1 MSGVIAWASNSPTA
15 PTGYGTQT
23 AEFLTQAKRAGY
35 KVASISNY
43 GLEGVNTVWD
53 SPVGKIPHYARG
65 SDPYSNDVIPLHAQ
79 HWANMNP
86 DLPSCLI
93 TLYDAWVFEGAGYEK
108 LGRIGSWTPVDHSPI
123 PERVLKWL
131 RRDNVTPIAMS
142 KFGLA
147 QMQNAGLDAEY
158 VPHGIDTQKVF
169 KPTFKLPDGTPI
181 EEHLDSKDKFVVGIN
196 AANKGIY
203 PMRKAWD
210 VNLLAFSIFA
220 QNHDDV
226 LLYIH
231 SEPFGSVGG
240 VNLFDLLAA
249 VGLPK
254 HKVSF
259 VDPVA
264 YRYGI
269 DQQTVAALYTG
280 MDVLLAPSLGEGFGL
295 ATIEAQAC
303 GTRVIGS
310 DFAATPELL
319 SDDSW
324 KVQGQPMWDAPQKS
338 WFNTPNVMEIA
349 LALEDAY
356 QKGKYRSQAAREK
369 ALEYDS
375 GKVFKENWQPVLG
388 RLLTAV
394 K

>member
-1 MSGVIAWASNSPTA
+1 M
-15 PTGYGTQT
+15 
-23 AEFLTQAKRAGY
+23 
-35 KVASISNY
+35 
-43 GLEGVNTVWD
+43 
-53 SPVGKIPHYARG
+53 
-65 SDPYSNDVIPLHAQ
+65 
-79 HWANMNP
+79 
-86 DLPSCLI
+86 
-93 TLYDAWVFEGAGYEK
+93 
-108 LGRIGSWTPVDHSPI
+108 
-123 PERVLKWL
+123 
-131 RRDNVTPIAMS
+131 
-142 KFGLA
+142 
-147 QMQNAGLDAEY
+147 
-158 VPHGIDTQKVF
+158 
-169 KPTFKLPDGTPI
+169 
-181 EEHLDSKDKFVVGIN
+181 
-196 AANKGIY
+196 
-203 PMRKAWD
+203 
-210 VNLLAFSIFA
+210 
-220 QNHDDV
+220 
-226 LLYIH
+226 
-231 SEPFGSVGG
+231 
-240 VNLFDLLAA
+240 
-249 VGLPK
+249 
-254 HKVSF
+254 
-259 VDPVA
+259 A

-280 MDVLLAPSLGEGFGL
+280 MDVLLATSLGEGFGL

-375 GKVFKENWQPVLG
+375 DKVFKENWQPVLG